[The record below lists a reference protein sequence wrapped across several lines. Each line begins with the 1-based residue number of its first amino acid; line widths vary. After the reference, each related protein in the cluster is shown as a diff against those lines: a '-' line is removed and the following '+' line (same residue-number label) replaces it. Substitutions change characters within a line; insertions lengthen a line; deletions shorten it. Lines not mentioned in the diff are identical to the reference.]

1 MRDNVGVEYIMK
13 ELYLT
18 EQEINDIEKL
28 RDYSIGDYVK
38 DLPVSKKR
46 LVMKQY
52 EKESAIRQWKA
63 IANEKY

>member
-1 MRDNVGVEYIMK
+1 MKGEYK
-13 ELYLT
+13 VKGLDLYLT
-18 EQEINDIEKL
+18 EKEIDEIEQL

-38 DLPVSKKR
+38 NFSEPKKR

-63 IANEKY
+63 IAREKY

>member
-1 MRDNVGVEYIMK
+1 MKGEYKVEN
-13 ELYLT
+13 LYLT
-18 EQEINDIEKL
+18 EKEIDEIEQL

-38 DLPVSKKR
+38 GLSERKKR

-63 IANEKY
+63 IANERY